1 MSQFPTIF
9 DTGLIARHLARRPQG
24 SDFVTDLV
32 IADMQDRLGALI
44 RDFPK
49 ALIIGP
55 DVDRLPAF
63 GQTASASFA
72 FERLPAFRADQAD
85 ELPEILDKD
94 YNLIV
99 SLLHLQ
105 AVNDVPGYLARLR
118 ARLAP
123 DGLLLIA
130 TLGGNTLTE
139 LREAFLAADA
149 MILGG
154 ANARVAPMLQV
165 RDGGALLQRAG
176 LALPVADVETYTV
189 RYDSLFALMR
199 DLRSFGMTNML
210 AGRSRKPVSRQFFI
224 EAAQLYAA
232 RHGDPDGRIRATFSI
247 IYLSGWAPHESQP
260 KPLKP
265 GSATVRLADALKAPK
280 N

>member
-9 DTGLIARHLARRPQG
+9 DTSLIARHLARRPPG

-32 IADMQDRLGALI
+32 IADMQDRLATLI
-44 RDFPK
+44 REFPR

-55 DVDRLPAF
+55 DVVRLPEI
-63 GQTASASFA
+63 GQTASSTFP
-72 FERLPAFRADQAD
+72 FERLPAFRAGEED
-85 ELPEILDKD
+85 ELPEILGRD

-149 MILGG
+149 LVLGG

-165 RDGGALLQRAG
+165 RDAGALLQRAG
-176 LALPVADVETYTV
+176 LALPVADVETHVV
-189 RYDSLFALMR
+189 RYSSPIALMAELKALGASNPLV
-199 DLRSFGMTNML
+199 D
-210 AGRSRKPVSRQFFI
+210 RSRRLATPSLL
-224 EAAQLYAA
+224 AAAA
-232 RHGDPDGRIRATFSI
+232 AAYQDRDGDPDGRVRATLEVVW
-247 IYLSGWAPHESQP
+247 LSGWVPHPSQQQ
-260 KPLKP
+260 PLKP
-265 GSATVRLADALKAPK
+265 GSATTRLGDVLK
-280 N
+280 